1 MIEDINKRDDGSSLE
16 TDLCIVGAGAA
27 GISLALQFIHADRRV
42 MLLEAGSLRADEAT
56 QSLYAGTV
64 ANERLHAPPDRF
76 RQRRFGGSTT
86 IWGGRCMPFDPIDF
100 ESRPYIHGAGWP
112 FGRETLDPYYRLAN
126 ELCEAGDFAYTA
138 EEAFPS
144 GMREIIEGFRSDRV
158 SSNTLERFS
167 RPTDF
172 GRIYGKALAAATNLR
187 ILLNANV
194 TRLQASE
201 GGERIE
207 SLEVRSIAGKR
218 FTVRASQFV
227 LATGGIEV
235 PRLLLA
241 SNDVHKAGIGNGT
254 DLVGRTYMCHV
265 AGTMGELTVTLP
277 ASAVSHGYEISADG
291 IYCRRRFAVNAATQ
305 RALGI
310 GNIVARLH
318 HPRITDPSHG
328 SGVLSALYLILPLI
342 SYEYG
347 KRFRDE
353 DPGSATRWLGHV
365 RNVVSDAFGTA
376 GFFYTM
382 LTKRVLASRK
392 FPSVIVRP
400 KSNRYS
406 VEFHAEQEPNP
417 ASRITL
423 SNGADRLGVP
433 QVRIDWRYTPTDIRT
448 VALAYEVMAEEF
460 ARSGCGHLDFDRDRV
475 EEIAMHDGAYG
486 GHHLGTAR
494 MGTAPSTGVVDADC
508 KVHGIANLH
517 VAGGAVFPTSSQANP
532 TLTIVALALRLAERL
547 KGLG

>member
-1 MIEDINKRDDGSSLE
+1 MIEDINTIEDGTRL
-16 TDLCIVGAGAA
+16 DADICIVGAGAA
-27 GISLALQFIHADRRV
+27 GITIALQFLASNRRV
-42 MLLEAGSLRADEAT
+42 ILLEAGSFGADAAT
-56 QSLYAGTV
+56 QTLYEGTV
-64 ANERLHAPPDRF
+64 VDERLHAPPDRF

-100 ESRPYIHGAGWP
+100 KSRPYIHGAGWP
-112 FGRETLDPYYRLAN
+112 FGREALDPYYPRAN
-126 ELCEAGDFAYTA
+126 ELCEAGEFAYTA

-144 GMREIIEGFRSDRV
+144 GMREIIDGFRSDRV

-172 GRIYGKALAAATNLR
+172 GRIYRKPLADAAAVR
-187 ILLNANV
+187 VLLNANV

-207 SLEVRSIAGKR
+207 SVEVRTIAGKR

-227 LATGGIEV
+227 LAAGGIEV

-241 SNDVHKAGIGNGT
+241 SNDVHKSGIGNGA

-265 AGTMGELTVTLP
+265 AGTMGELTVERP

-291 IYCRRRFAVNAATQ
+291 IYCRRRFAVTAATQ

-342 SYEYG
+342 SYEYS

-353 DPGSATRWLGHV
+353 DPGSAARWLGHV
-365 RNVVSDAFGTA
+365 RNVVADAFGTA
-376 GFFYTM
+376 GFFYKM
-382 LTKRVLASRK
+382 LTRRVLASRK

-400 KSNRYS
+400 KSNRYAL
-406 VEFHAEQEPNP
+406 EFHAEQEPNP

-423 SNGADRLGVP
+423 SNDTDRLGMP
-433 QVRIDWRYTPTDIRT
+433 RVRIDWRYTATDIRT
-448 VALAYEVMAEEF
+448 VAVAYEVLAEEF
-460 ARSGCGHLDFDRDRV
+460 ARSGCGRLDFERERV
-475 EEIAMHDGAYG
+475 EEIAMRDGAYG

-494 MGTAPSTGVVDADC
+494 IGTTPSTGVVDADC

-517 VAGGAVFPTSSQANP
+517 VASGAVFPTSSQANP